1 MTACMWL
8 ILLATLGLAAVV
20 THWPALSVAATG
32 AGGVALGER
41 VTVGDVTVQL
51 PAGWDVTDQSIVL
64 VRSRVSASEPGGS
77 DGRTLIVS
85 VEGGE
90 DRFIDEVV
98 VEELSRR
105 GVGTARYS
113 SNPFRI
119 GPLDGVMLGGARA
132 GGPRG
137 RDGGGALASAARL
150 PGRDR
155 IVRIDLLSK
164 RLSRAD
170 VQLLRRVAATVEIR
184 PPAPVERFDP
194 PSTAPTDPGAPTLGN
209 QESPR

>member
-1 MTACMWL
+1 MAACMWL

-20 THWPALSVAATG
+20 TYWPALSVAATG
-32 AGGVALGER
+32 AGGVALGKR

-51 PAGWDVTDQSIVL
+51 PSGWDVTDQSIVL

-77 DGRTLIVS
+77 DGRTLVIS

-90 DRFIDEVV
+90 DRSIEKVV

-113 SNPFRI
+113 SDPFRI
-119 GPLDGVMLGGARA
+119 GPLDGVML
-132 GGPRG
+132 
-137 RDGGGALASAARL
+137 GGALASAARL

-155 IVRIDLLSK
+155 IVRIDLLSR

-184 PPAPVERFDP
+184 PPAPVERFAP